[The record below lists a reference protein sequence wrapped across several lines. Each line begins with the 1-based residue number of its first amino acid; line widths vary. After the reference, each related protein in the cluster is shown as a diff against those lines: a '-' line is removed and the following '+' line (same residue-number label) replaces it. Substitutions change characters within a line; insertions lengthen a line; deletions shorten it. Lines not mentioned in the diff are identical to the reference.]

1 MPNPTP
7 ALRRVNRLLLDAE
20 REYTPQAFARA
31 LEAVEELPDQ
41 DDDEVR
47 FRLAAI
53 KHAMAE
59 FRGDVAMLREATA
72 EYERLHEGG
81 RLYPGLAKLMPE
93 LLEDCRRQIRDG
105 EAGRHGWK
113 R

>member
-1 MPNPTP
+1 MPNPTA
-7 ALRRVNRLLLDAE
+7 ALRRVNQLLLDAE
-20 REYTPQAFARA
+20 REYTPQAYARA

-41 DDDEVR
+41 DDPEVL
-47 FRLAAI
+47 FRLAAV

-72 EYERLHEGG
+72 EYERLYESGQLFH
-81 RLYPGLAKLMPE
+81 GLAKLMPE
-93 LLEDCRRQIRDG
+93 LIADCQRQIR
-105 EAGRHGWK
+105 EADAREHGW